1 MASLADLTLVIPAYN
16 RPAYLER
23 QIDFWSAT
31 DVRLCILDGSKESA
45 PQSLI
50 DRMGPNVYYK
60 HLPIG
65 FNERLVMACDL
76 VQTKYVAL
84 LGDDELYAP
93 HGLQDC
99 ITQLEVDER
108 LVACV
113 GRTLFFFERD
123 GAIYGNQSYEK
134 SEDLEHTFGNSI
146 DRLHES
152 LIDITKSPY
161 LLYGLFRASEW
172 KKAVRVAYGRKYAS
186 GYAYEFAFHLI
197 ATLLGPSKMVE
208 SLVWMRSGENPA
220 MSSAAVNRKIGMG
233 EWGTDANYVA
243 EVSYFT
249 ESVVNA
255 ILAEGQHTH
264 EELQNAVG
272 KAVER
277 FVAYSLHKPKRPIAY
292 WHRLLYFLARH
303 TPKFVRRLLKKN
315 MSPGL
320 GKVLDYRGV
329 PMSEAVDEMRKRGI
343 VFNEVEMKSME
354 KFLIHF
360 HQNETKW
367 KMD

>member
-1 MASLADLTLVIPAYN
+1 MANLGDITLVIPAYN

-23 QIDFWSAT
+23 QIDYWSRT
-31 DVRLCILDGSKESA
+31 DVHLCILDGSKESA

-50 DRMGPNVYYK
+50 DRMGPNVFYS

-65 FNERLVMACDL
+65 LNERLVMACDL

-99 ITQLEVDER
+99 ITQLEVDDR

-123 GAIYGNQSYEK
+123 GAIYGHQSYEK
-134 SEDLEHTFGNSI
+134 SEDLEHTFGSSI

-152 LIDITKSPY
+152 LIDITKGPY
-161 LLYGLFRASEW
+161 LLYGLFRTSEW

-186 GYAYEFAFHLI
+186 GYTYEFAFHLI

-220 MSSAAVNRKIGMG
+220 MSSDAVNRKIGIG
-233 EWGTDANYVA
+233 EWGAETKHAS
-243 EVSYFT
+243 EVSFFT
-249 ESVVNA
+249 ESVVNT
-255 ILAEGQHTH
+255 ILAEGKHTH
-264 EELQNAVG
+264 EELQNAVS

-277 FVAYSLHKPKRPIAY
+277 FVTYSLHKPKRPIAY
-292 WHRLLYFLARH
+292 WHRLLYFFARK
-303 TPKFVRRLLKKN
+303 TPKFVKRLLKKN

-329 PMSEAVDEMRKRGI
+329 PIGQAVSDMQVRGIAVDA
-343 VFNEVEMKSME
+343 NEIQQLEA
-354 KFLIHF
+354 FLLAF
-360 HQNETKW
+360 HQRISSN
-367 KMD
+367 

>member
-1 MASLADLTLVIPAYN
+1 VASLADLTLVIPAYN

-50 DRMGPNVYYK
+50 NRMGPNVYYR

-65 FNERLVMACDL
+65 FNERLVIACEL

-93 HGLQDC
+93 HGLRDC
-99 ITQLEVDER
+99 ITQLEADKR

-123 GAIYGNQSYEK
+123 GAIYGHQSYEK
-134 SEDLEHTFGNSI
+134 SEDLENTFRNSI

-152 LIDITKSPY
+152 LIDITKGPY
-161 LLYGLFRASEW
+161 LLYGLFRTSEW

-186 GYAYEFAFHLI
+186 GYTYEFAFHLI

-220 MSSAAVNRKIGMG
+220 MSSDAVNRKIGIG
-233 EWGTDANYVA
+233 EWGTDKKHAA
-243 EVSYFT
+243 EVLYFT
-249 ESVVNA
+249 ESVVDA
-255 ILAEGQHTH
+255 VLAEGKHTH
-264 EELQNAVG
+264 EELQNAVS

-292 WHRLLYFLARH
+292 WHRLLYFLARK
-303 TPKFVRRLLKKN
+303 TPKFVKRLLKKN

-329 PMSEAVDEMRKRGI
+329 PIGQAVSDMQVRGIAVDTNETQQLEM
-343 VFNEVEMKSME
+343 
-354 KFLIHF
+354 FLLAF
-360 HQNETKW
+360 HQ
-367 KMD
+367 KMNSN

>member
-1 MASLADLTLVIPAYN
+1 MGSLADLTLVIPAYN

-31 DVRLCILDGSKESA
+31 DVQLCILDGSKESA

-50 DRMGPNVYYK
+50 DRMGPNVYYR

-99 ITQLEVDER
+99 ITQLDEDMR
-108 LVACV
+108 LIACV

-123 GAIYGNQSYEK
+123 GAIYGHQAYEK
-134 SEDLEHTFGNSI
+134 SADLEHTFGNSI
-146 DRLHES
+146 ERLRES
-152 LIDITKSPY
+152 LIDITKGPY
-161 LLYGLFRASEW
+161 LLYGIFRTTEW
-172 KKAVRVAYGRKYAS
+172 GKAVRIAYGRKYAL
-186 GYAYEFAFHLI
+186 GYVYEFAFHLI
-197 ATLLGPSKMVE
+197 STLLGPSIMVE

-220 MSSAAVNRKIGMG
+220 MSSIAVNRKISLG
-233 EWGTDANYVA
+233 EWGTDPKYAS
-243 EVSYFT
+243 EVSYLA
-249 ESVVNA
+249 ESVVTT
-255 ILAEGQHTH
+255 ILTEGAFMRD
-264 EELQNAVG
+264 ELQSAVSQ
-272 KAVER
+272 AVQR

-292 WHRLLYFLARH
+292 WHRLLYFLARQ
-303 TPKFVRRLLKKN
+303 TPKFVKQLIKKN

-320 GKVLDYRGV
+320 GKVLDYRGAPILQAV
-329 PMSEAVDEMRKRGI
+329 RTLRAQGISVNAEEMQRLEA
-343 VFNEVEMKSME
+343 
-354 KFLIHF
+354 FLLAF
-360 HQNETKW
+360 HQKIKNN
-367 KMD
+367 

>member
-1 MASLADLTLVIPAYN
+1 MTSLADLTLVIPAYN

-23 QIDFWSAT
+23 QIDFWSST

-50 DRMGPNVYYK
+50 DRMGPNIYYR

-93 HGLQDC
+93 HGLRDC
-99 ITQLEVDER
+99 IDQLDVDER

-113 GRTLFFFERD
+113 GRTMFFYEQD
-123 GAIYGNQSYEK
+123 GAIYGHQAYEK
-134 SEDLEHTFGNSI
+134 SKDLVHTFGNNI
-146 DRLHES
+146 DRLYES
-152 LIDITKSPY
+152 LIDIQKGPY
-161 LLYGLFRASEW
+161 LLYGLFRTTAW
-172 KKAVRVAYGRKYAS
+172 KKVVRVAYGRKYAS
-186 GYAYEFAFHLI
+186 GYVYEFAFHLL

-233 EWGTDANYVA
+233 EWGTDAKYES
-243 EVSYFT
+243 EVSYLA
-249 ESVVNA
+249 ESVVA
-255 ILAEGQHTH
+255 TILAEGKQTSD
-264 EELQNAVG
+264 ELQNAAS
-272 KAVER
+272 KAIER

-292 WHRLLYFLARH
+292 WHRLLYFLARQ
-303 TPKFVRRLLKKN
+303 TPTIVKRLLKKN
-315 MSPGL
+315 MSPRL

-329 PMSEAVDEMRKRGI
+329 PMVQAVEAIQVQGI
-343 VFNEVEMKSME
+343 EVNEVEMQRIEAFLLAFHKKIKSS
-354 KFLIHF
+354 
-360 HQNETKW
+360 
-367 KMD
+367 